1 MMFIKYIQFDWLE
14 ITTQMLFKY
23 IWVSNHFKWLNK
35 WEGSLVLQGDKVVKC
50 KLFHFEKFR
59 TLLCRIVT
67 IESLRNDE
75 GTDNQKKK
83 ICIFNEQKNDFS
95 TLCTPA
101 RAFSFVCQPSWNN
114 DVKWPNLESCGVST
128 RC

>member
-1 MMFIKYIQFDWLE
+1 MFIKYIQFDWLE

-23 IWVSNHFKWLNK
+23 IWLSNHFKWLNK

-50 KLFHFEKFR
+50 TLFHFEKFR

-75 GTDNQKKK
+75 GTDNQVV
-83 ICIFNEQKNDFS
+83 KN
-95 TLCTPA
+95 LHI
-101 RAFSFVCQPSWNN
+101 
-114 DVKWPNLESCGVST
+114 
-128 RC
+128 